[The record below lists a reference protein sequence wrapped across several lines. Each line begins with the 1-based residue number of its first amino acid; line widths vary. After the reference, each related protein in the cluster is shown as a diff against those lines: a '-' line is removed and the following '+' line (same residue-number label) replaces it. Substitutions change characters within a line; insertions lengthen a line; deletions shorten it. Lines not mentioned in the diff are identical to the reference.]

1 MVHDL
6 RNPLSSIST
15 SLDVLLD
22 EPELLQPQQLNLL
35 QIARRNSQ
43 RMINLVNEILD
54 VGRLES
60 GQMLLNLQTWSLP
73 ELIVDALQVQQILAR
88 DKNITLESQV
98 PLDLPLVRADENLM
112 RRVLQNLVGNAVK
125 FTPPGGRVT
134 LLAELTTMTS
144 AEPIVL
150 VSVHD
155 TGPGIPSEIQ
165 AQLFQKFVTGSQKGR
180 GSGLGLAFCKLAV
193 EAHHQQ
199 IWVDSLPGQGTV
211 FTFTLAATDR
221 LA

>member
-1 MVHDL
+1 
-6 RNPLSSIST
+6 
-15 SLDVLLD
+15 
-22 EPELLQPQQLNLL
+22 
-35 QIARRNSQ
+35 
-43 RMINLVNEILD
+43 MINLVNEILD
-54 VGRLES
+54 VSRLES
-60 GQMLLNLQTWSLP
+60 GQMPLNLQVWSLP
-73 ELIVDALQVQQILAR
+73 ELIVDALQVQQILAH

-98 PLDLPLVRADENLM
+98 PIDLPLVRADENLM

-125 FTPPGGRVT
+125 FTPPGGHVT
-134 LLAELTTMTS
+134 LMAELTTMIS
-144 AEPIVL
+144 DEPIVL

-155 TGPGIPSEIQ
+155 TGPGIPPEIQ

-180 GSGLGLAFCKLAV
+180 GSGLGLAFCKLVV

-199 IWVDSLPGQGTV
+199 IWVDSLPGQGTI